1 MDAVRKPRITCSI
14 QNFYG
19 TLFFFFF
26 FFFLPHRR
34 AYGILVSCVG
44 VYVSLCVCVCVCVCA
59 RARVRALSRVQ
70 LFCDPMDCSVGGSSV
85 HGIILTRILK
95 WVAMTSSR
103 GSSQPRDRTRVSC
116 GPDIAGRFFTAEPL
130 GKPIELAIL

>member
-1 MDAVRKPRITCSI
+1 MDTVRKPRITCSI
-14 QNFYG
+14 QRLLLYP
-19 TLFFFFF
+19 FFFFF
-26 FFFLPHRR
+26 ATPQGIWDLSFLC
-34 AYGILVSCVG
+34 GGVCESVS
-44 VYVSLCVCVCVCVCA
+44 VCVCVYVCA
-59 RARVRALSRVQ
+59 RVRVRALSRVQ

-85 HGIILTRILK
+85 HGIILKRILK